1 LELLGRVPVTLVGR
15 SAVELAERVASGEL
29 RARTVVEAHLARI
42 RLVDGRLGAFVCTRV
57 EAALADA
64 DAVDV
69 HPERA
74 SLPLAGVPIAVKD
87 VVDVAGLPT
96 RHGSLATSAQ
106 EAQDDDP
113 VVRRLKDAGAIVVGK
128 TRGPELSL
136 WGTSDDPTATVVSP
150 WDPTRSAGGSSGG
163 SAAAVAAGL
172 VPVALGTDGLGSVRI
187 PAAAC
192 GLVGFRPG
200 APHLACEVDGEPHWF
215 GMTRFGPLATTVAD
229 AARVADVLSA
239 GTRFEVVPEPSAPLD
254 IAVSWRP
261 PAPGVNVSGAWR
273 EAALEAGRLLHHAGN
288 DVTRADPPYDRATVQ
303 AVIARW
309 TQGAGADA
317 RRMGLDTEAL
327 QPRTRAH
334 IAAGERL
341 ADVAGNEEADVLAW
355 RERLRPFF
363 ADHDLLI
370 TPTFARAQ
378 PASTAW
384 HTRPWAANIAA
395 NLSAYPFTAAWNLA
409 DLPTVVVPLW
419 EDGGRPLSVQLVAD
433 AGREDLVLGVARLLE
448 RLVPWTRHAAGWGV
462 PVSDAS
468 G

>member
-1 LELLGRVPVTLVGR
+1 MTLVGR
-15 SAVELAERVASGEL
+15 TAVELAERVGSGEV
-29 RARTVVEAHLARI
+29 RARTVVEAHLARL
-42 RLVDGRLGAFVCTRV
+42 RVVDGRLGAFVATRA
-57 EAALADA
+57 EAALAEA
-64 DAVDV
+64 DAVDA
-69 HPERA
+69 HPDRS
-74 SLPLAGVPIAVKD
+74 SLPLAGVPVAIKD
-87 VVDVAGLPT
+87 VIDVAGLPT
-96 RHGSLATSAQ
+96 RHGSLATSAA
-106 EAQDDDP
+106 EAQQDDP
-113 VVRRLKDAGAIVVGK
+113 LVTRLKEAGAIVLGK

-136 WGTSDDPTATVVSP
+136 WGTSDDPGATVVSP

-192 GLVGFRPG
+192 GIVGFRPG

-229 AARVADVLSA
+229 VARVADVLA
-239 GTRFEVVPEPSAPLD
+239 GATRFEVMQEPSTPLD

-261 PAPGVNVSGAWR
+261 PAPGVNVSNAWR
-273 EAALEAGRLLHHAGN
+273 EAALEAGRLLHHAGH
-288 DVTRADPPYDRATVQ
+288 DVTRADPPYDRAIVQ
-303 AVIARW
+303 AIIARW
-309 TQGAGADA
+309 TQGAAADA
-317 RRMGLDTEAL
+317 ERMDLDPDTL

-341 ADVAGNEEADVLAW
+341 AKGGSVDDHDVLAW

-363 ADHDLLI
+363 ADHAVLL

-395 NLSAYPFTAAWNLA
+395 NLSAYPFTATWNLA
-409 DLPTVVVPLW
+409 DLPTLVVPLW
-419 EDGGRPLSVQLVAD
+419 EDGGRPLSVQIVAD

-448 RLVPWTRHAAGWGV
+448 RLVPWTRHAPGWGV
-462 PVSDAS
+462 PAS
-468 G
+468 AAPTS